1 MSEEYTKIVNFEK
14 CKGCIHY
21 EQDEMDDP
29 CYECL
34 QNATN
39 YASQKPLYFEQD
51 PTKLKKTKKKTTKGT
66 KKL

>member
-1 MSEEYTKIVNFEK
+1 MEDYMKIVDFSK

-34 QNATN
+34 NNPTK
-39 YASQKPLYFEQD
+39 YASEKPLYFEQD
-51 PTKLKKTKKKTTKGT
+51 PDKLKKKTKKGIKRNGRT
-66 KKL
+66 